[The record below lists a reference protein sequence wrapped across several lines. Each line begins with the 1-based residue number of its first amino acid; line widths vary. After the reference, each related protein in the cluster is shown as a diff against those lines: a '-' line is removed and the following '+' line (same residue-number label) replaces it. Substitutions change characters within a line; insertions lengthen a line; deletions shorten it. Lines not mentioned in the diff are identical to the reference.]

1 MIKRTNLFLLVAI
14 ISTSFVA
21 VCGAR
26 RECRAQKKDA
36 ITKSIQL
43 NQQELEKLPI
53 ETAAQMNDSISAFDA
68 ESENYQILQ
77 AKKQQ
82 ELQLQMRILNLA
94 EQSWREYWIENF
106 PKYKKY
112 IDSRFYKSELNQLK
126 KCVGNTH
133 FTLSCDVDTDY
144 FVSLDQILYGP
155 YWREFADSADI
166 SNRLRNK
173 YIRVHMDA
181 NKKYPYIFTK
191 NVFYDGES
199 LTVSDG
205 DTETVAFSN
214 AVRAGLAYMAELD
227 SVRKMDSVMIEF
239 NSLRNVSKV
248 FTTDLDYFLKS
259 VNLRNFG
266 DERKEYLN
274 LQSSLFAEHYE
285 ELLDYVKNLI
295 GVSREAQRRNKL
307 HEKEVAKIK
316 QYFATNQ
323 QKIAHEKYERIA
335 ELNQQLNQMTK

>member
-21 VCGAR
+21 VYGAR

-68 ESENYQILQ
+68 NSENYQILQ
-77 AKKQQ
+77 AKQQ
-82 ELQLQMRILNLA
+82 QKLQLQIKILNLA

-106 PKYKKY
+106 PKYKQHINSKF
-112 IDSRFYKSELNQLK
+112 RKSELKQLQN
-126 KCVGNTH
+126 CVGNTY
-133 FTLSCDVDTDY
+133 FTLSCDVDTNC
-144 FVSLDQILYGP
+144 FISLNQILYGP

-166 SNRLRNK
+166 SKKLRDK
-173 YIRVHMDA
+173 YIRVRMDA
-181 NKKYPYIFTK
+181 SKKYPYIFTQT
-191 NVFYDGES
+191 VFYNGQS
-199 LTVSDG
+199 LTVPSD
-205 DTETVAFSN
+205 DATIIAFSN
-214 AVRAGLAYMAELD
+214 AVQAGLTHLHQMT
-227 SVRKMDSVMIEF
+227 SVSKMDSVMTDF
-239 NSLRNVSKV
+239 NHLHNVSKV
-248 FTTDLDYFLKS
+248 FTTQYAYLLES
-259 VNLRNFG
+259 VNLCNMCDRTP
-266 DERKEYLN
+266 EYLDLN
-274 LQSSLFAEHYE
+274 SPLFVSHYE
-285 ELLDYVKNLI
+285 ELLDCVKNLI